1 MSLTQ
6 ARVLAGSITLVGVI
20 GFVGLLVAGHYV
32 PEADRFL
39 QIAAFVWFFAFG
51 AVRITLQHSLARRVL
66 ASGKKRGNGSTKPQ
80 PW

>member
-39 QIAAFVWFFAFG
+39 QIAAFVWFFAF
-51 AVRITLQHSLARRVL
+51 AVVRITLQHSLASVL